1 MNLGSIVMLSG
12 QGCAQNQAETTA
24 LCFPRWSL
32 GQALWALVFLICN
45 MQMSERAL
53 TQMCR

>member
-32 GQALWALVFLICN
+32 GQALWASVF
-45 MQMSERAL
+45 SSV
-53 TQMCR
+53 TCRCQNVL